1 MTNYVIETSEL
12 VKDHT
17 SPFLR
22 KKFRALDEVTLRV
35 AEGQTYGLLG
45 LNGAGKTTFLK
56 LLLGLLKVTDG
67 KVSVFGHEPGSP
79 KALARIGFL
88 PESPYFYSHLSAG
101 EFLDLV
107 GKLFGMNAKARKAKA
122 EELLALVSMSEQTKR
137 PLRKYSKGMLQRLG
151 LAQSLMNDPDI
162 LFWDE
167 PTSGLDPI
175 GRRDV
180 RQIIL
185 KLKSQGKTIFF
196 NSHLLPDVN
205 EVCDQVGILHRGR
218 LIGEKAI
225 SESSGTGRY
234 QDLEK
239 YFLETIAQADAQ
251 KSDGPR

>member
-1 MTNYVIETSEL
+1 MTNYVIETSDL
-12 VKDHT
+12 IKDHT

-22 KKFRALDEVTLRV
+22 KKFRALDRVTIRV
-35 AEGQTYGLLG
+35 PEGQTYGLLG

-67 KVSVFGHEPGSP
+67 QVSVFGHEPGSP

-88 PESPYFYSHLSAG
+88 PESPYFYSHLTAQ

-107 GKLFGMNAKARKAKA
+107 GKLFGMNGKTRKAKSL
-122 EELLALVSMSEQTKR
+122 ELLAMVSMAEHAKR

-205 EVCDQVGILHRGR
+205 EVCDHVGILHRGR

-225 SESSGTGRY
+225 TDSAGTGRY

-239 YFLETIAQADAQ
+239 YFLETIAQADQSRSAN
-251 KSDGPR
+251 S